1 MAFEDFLRS
10 IPLVHKHIMR
20 TRRMM
25 HENRQFR
32 KFLERNGINASAVID
47 NEGDVD
53 GEHMIVDENAVPNSD
68 MEAAFKAVATSLRTE
83 QRRAATLEA
92 SLYVLQIDYN
102 NLLLQS
108 EQTHTRDAVNF
119 GKAKPHK
126 TLKDKNDT

>member
-25 HENRQFR
+25 HENKQFR
-32 KFLERNGINASAVID
+32 KFLERNGINPSAVIA
-47 NEGDVD
+47 NESEID
-53 GEHMIVDENAVPNSD
+53 GEDLVSDENTIPNSGLD
-68 MEAAFKAVATSLRTE
+68 AAFKTVATSLRNE
-83 QRRAATLEA
+83 QRRSANLEA

-108 EQTHTRDAVNF
+108 NETAAPQPVSK
-119 GKAKPHK
+119 GSAKK
-126 TLKDKNDT
+126 RKKNTK

>member
-32 KFLERNGINASAVID
+32 KFLERNGINAAAVIA
-47 NEGDVD
+47 NEEDVD
-53 GEHMIVDENAVPNSD
+53 GDNLIADENAIPNSD
-68 MEAAFKAVATSLRTE
+68 LDAAFKAVATSLRTE
-83 QRRAATLEA
+83 QKRSANLEA

-108 EQTHTRDAVNF
+108 EQSNTRDA
-119 GKAKPHK
+119 AK
-126 TLKDKNDT
+126 LGSDKSRKRPKG

>member
-25 HENRQFR
+25 HENKQFR

-47 NEGDVD
+47 NESEVD
-53 GEHMIVDENAVPNSD
+53 GDDLTMDEKAVPNSD
-68 MEAAFKAVATSLRTE
+68 IEAAFKAVATSLRTE
-83 QRRAATLEA
+83 QKRSATLEA

-108 EQTHTRDAVNF
+108 EQTYTREIANS
-119 GKAKPHK
+119 GKAKSLK